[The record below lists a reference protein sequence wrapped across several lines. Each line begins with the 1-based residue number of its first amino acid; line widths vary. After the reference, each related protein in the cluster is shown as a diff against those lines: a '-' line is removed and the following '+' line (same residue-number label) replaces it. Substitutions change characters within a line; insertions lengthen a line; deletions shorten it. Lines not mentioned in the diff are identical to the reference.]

1 MTILKK
7 RRSEIEM
14 ERKGRLTILAGLCL
28 ILFLAAQGIMMIC
41 VQQIQAA
48 PDHEEV
54 ILTLVTSRFG
64 SQTYVTGYAVE
75 KLFKRA
81 KHPWLKVIAM
91 EGIGGTDNALTYQKL
106 PKEKRATRI
115 INVGDAGYMA
125 ALRGSK
131 PWFKKPIKFLRGV
144 CSLGNGELFFA
155 SFDPNIKTIYDLAGK
170 KLGGPNMGSSSSV
183 RLLRF
188 LEAAGIKDKV
198 DVKWLG
204 FRKAPEA
211 LGDRKVDAILVVSF
225 GHEVVGG
232 FKPLFAAR
240 KDKLYIAEIP
250 PELFPK
256 VYKAGWPLLS
266 AKLKPGTLIPNQK
279 TAITVHRMLVSWW
292 TGMDTEP
299 EVVYEFLKVIYDN
312 IGMFTDYLSQATSPT
327 RADMPTLPV
336 LSEKEMHPGAL
347 KFYKEV
353 GMKIGPQ

>member
-1 MTILKK
+1 MK
-7 RRSEIEM
+7 RR
-14 ERKGRLTILAGLCL
+14 KLTTAGVFCL
-28 ILFLAAQGIMMIC
+28 ILFLAAQVIMMIC

-48 PDHEEV
+48 SSREEV
-54 ILTLVTSRFG
+54 ILTLRTSRFG

-75 KLFKRA
+75 KVFKRA
-81 KHPWLKVIAM
+81 KHPWLRVIAV

-106 PKEKRATRI
+106 SKEKRATRI

-125 ALRGSK
+125 ALKGAK
-131 PWFKKPIKFLRGV
+131 PWFKKKITFLRGV

-170 KLGGPNMGSSSSV
+170 TLGGPNMGSSSSV

-211 LGDRKVDAILVVSF
+211 LGDRRVDAILVVSF

-250 PELFPK
+250 PELYPK
-256 VYKAGWPLLS
+256 VRAAGWPLRS
-266 AKLKPGTLIPNQK
+266 ARLKPGTLIPNQK

-292 TGMDTEP
+292 TGMDTDP
-299 EVVYEFLKVIYDN
+299 ETVYEFLKVIYDN
-312 IGMFTDYLSQATSPT
+312 IDMFKDYLSPATCPT
-327 RADMPTLPV
+327 RADLPTLPI
-336 LSEKEMHPGAL
+336 LSEAEMHPGAL
-347 KFYKEV
+347 KFYKKV
-353 GMKIGPQ
+353 GLEIGAQ